1 VDRAWGQQVGEESVL
16 FPTKDDRLVGLTRVA
31 SVAEAP
37 FHLEFVSSFFINS
50 ESDHGEESGCGGANR
65 EARECKPNQQNRNPR
80 VETVE
85 ARRRNF
91 VRLEL
96 LGRALGPH
104 NPCYCLPCRARPGK
118 GKKKKKTRRAPPS
131 SSLSGSKPPA
141 GVSNHVNLT
150 PPPPPPVQGTMSH
163 GARGWCSR
171 IW

>member
-1 VDRAWGQQVGEESVL
+1 MSM
-16 FPTKDDRLVGLTRVA
+16 VGLTRVA

-91 VRLEL
+91 
-96 LGRALGPH
+96 
-104 NPCYCLPCRARPGK
+104 
-118 GKKKKKTRRAPPS
+118 PS
-131 SSLSGSKPPA
+131 PERVSSGC
-141 GVSNHVNLT
+141 T
-150 PPPPPPVQGTMSH
+150 T
-163 GARGWCSR
+163 SR
-171 IW
+171 